1 MLYFHLKYLLKEG
14 WFCKIKI
21 KAVNRE
27 VGCCFNTQKQLPE
40 VFWKKKV
47 FLKILQ
53 ILQETPVLQSLLNKF
68 AGLRVCNFI

>member
-1 MLYFHLKYLLKEG
+1 M
-14 WFCKIKI
+14 II

-27 VGCCFNTQKQLPE
+27 VVCCVNTQKQLPE

-53 ILQETPVLQSLLNKF
+53 ILQEAPVLQSLLKKF
-68 AGLRVCNFI
+68 AGLRVCNFF